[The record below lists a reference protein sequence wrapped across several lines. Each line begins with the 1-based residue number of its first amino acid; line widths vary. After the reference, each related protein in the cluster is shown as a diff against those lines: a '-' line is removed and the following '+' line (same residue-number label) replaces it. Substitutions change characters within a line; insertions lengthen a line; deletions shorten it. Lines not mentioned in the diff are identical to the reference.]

1 MLLFSFIFNL
11 FFRLNEIRNLIKTV
25 NVFLSLTSYNFTKK
39 SNLIGCTPDAG
50 KITGP
55 TDIVFMMDMSAS
67 LLDTGFQKE
76 KDFIINVINK
86 VGPLSPLGL
95 RAGVVLYNNEA
106 KIEIALND
114 YFDRESF
121 TDAIERLD
129 YEPGTMTRIDLGLK
143 ESIRSFEEENGAR
156 GLSKKV
162 CNCLCLCDCL
172 WSVWPRG

>member
-1 MLLFSFIFNL
+1 MSLTQYFAFESFG
-11 FFRLNEIRNLIKTV
+11 IRIICINLIIEFSIYY
-25 NVFLSLTSYNFTKK
+25 NLT
-39 SNLIGCTPDAG
+39 GCSPDAG

-67 LLDTGFQKE
+67 LLNTGFQKE
-76 KDFIINVINK
+76 KDFIISVINK
-86 VGPLSPLGL
+86 VGPLSPPGL

-114 YFDRESF
+114 YFERESF

-143 ESIRSFEEENGAR
+143 ESIKSFDEENGAR
-156 GLSKKV
+156 GASKKV
-162 CNCLCLCDCL
+162 CEASIRIL
-172 WSVWPRG
+172 SF